1 MVHHSPAS
9 HQPLHI
15 ISPACLYCQTQC
27 LPSTF
32 RWVRNKAANFNASE
46 LASTLAS
53 LAVLRYR
60 NPWLLRHLA
69 RVIVSPKLQRLD
81 AMSGE
86 ELATVAAALAQLEWP
101 CEWLVAAV
109 GDEAAARLQRQQQH
123 HQRRRQGSNGLGSG
137 SSRGGNGSGG
147 GDSDDDSKTLSAAA
161 EAIRAARVVQ
171 GRDVL
176 ALASSFH
183 ALQLSHDALREA
195 VERALA
201 LGDDEEEKERSD
213 LAQAAKILA
222 ALATAS
228 DTS

>member
-1 MVHHSPAS
+1 M
-9 HQPLHI
+9 
-15 ISPACLYCQTQC
+15 
-27 LPSTF
+27 
-32 RWVRNKAANFNASE
+32 RNKAANFTASE

-109 GDEAAARLQRQQQH
+109 GDEAAARLQRQQQRRQ
-123 HQRRRQGSNGLGSG
+123 HQRRRQGSSGLGSG
-137 SSRGGNGSGG
+137 SSGGGNGSGG

-161 EAIRAARVVQ
+161 EAIRAARIVQ
-171 GRDVL
+171 GRHVL

-183 ALQLSHDALREA
+183 ALQASHDALREA
-195 VERALA
+195 VELALA
-201 LGDDEEEKERSD
+201 LGDDEEEKERAD
-213 LAQAAKILA
+213 LAQAAKLLA
-222 ALATAS
+222 ALAGAGAAR
-228 DTS
+228 